1 MMLIGNTRIGNDPQV
16 RYTPDGSA
24 VLELS
29 LAYNHGKKQD
39 DGKRPTQWVNA
50 ALWGSRAEKM
60 APYLTKGT
68 QVFVSAS
75 DVHVSAYEQ
84 KDGTKRYSL
93 RCRID
98 VIEFV
103 SGSKS
108 EPENKPTQH
117 EKAKANAYQPDPFG
131 DLDDDIPL

>member
-16 RYTPDGSA
+16 RYTPKGDA
-24 VLELS
+24 VLDLS
-29 LAYNHGKKQD
+29 LAYNHGMKQD

-50 ALWGSRAEKM
+50 ALWGPRAEKM

-68 QVFVSAS
+68 QVFVSCS

-93 RCRID
+93 KARVD

-103 SGSKS
+103 GGSKPES
-108 EPENKPTQH
+108 EKPKPA
-117 EKAKANAYQPDPFG
+117 EKQDHFG
-131 DLDDDIPL
+131 DLDDDIPF

>member
-16 RYTPDGSA
+16 RYTPNGDA
-24 VLELS
+24 VLDLS

-39 DGKRPTQWVNA
+39 DGKKPTQWVNA

-68 QVFVSAS
+68 QVFVSCS
-75 DVHVSAYEQ
+75 DVHVSSYEQ

-93 RCRID
+93 KAKIES
-98 VIEFV
+98 IEFV
-103 SGSKS
+103 GGSKS
-108 EPENKPTQH
+108 EPKP
-117 EKAKANAYQPDPFG
+117 EKQDHFG
-131 DLDDDIPL
+131 NLDDDVPF

>member
-1 MMLIGNTRIGNDPQV
+1 MMLIGNTRIGNDPTV

-24 VLELS
+24 VLDLS

-50 ALWGSRAEKM
+50 SLWGPRAEKM

-68 QVFVSAS
+68 QVFVSCS
-75 DVHVSAYEQ
+75 DVHVSSYDQ
-84 KDGTKRYSL
+84 KDGTKRYVL
-93 RCRID
+93 KARID

-103 SGSKS
+103 GGSKS
-108 EPENKPTQH
+108 EPAEKP
-117 EKAKANAYQPDPFG
+117 EAKLAAPKPADPFG
-131 DLDDDIPL
+131 DLDDDIPGF

>member
-1 MMLIGNTRIGNDPQV
+1 MMLIGNTRIGNDPTV

-24 VLELS
+24 VLDLS

-50 ALWGSRAEKM
+50 SLWGPRAEKM

-68 QVFVSAS
+68 QVFVSCS
-75 DVHVSAYEQ
+75 DVHVSSYDQ

-93 RCRID
+93 KARID
-98 VIEFV
+98 TIEFV
-103 SGSKS
+103 GGSKS
-108 EPENKPTQH
+108 EPG
-117 EKAKANAYQPDPFG
+117 AKADQGAKPAGKGDHFG
-131 DLDDDIPL
+131 DLDDDVPF